1 MKTTTTHKKTITLG
15 GITLKL
21 ITDGS
26 SNYDVEYTA
35 SFDSKADVADWYES
49 ARKECHKIN
58 FGLNP
63 FENNAYGEIM
73 IDGNEFI
80 IDPPTHSNGD
90 SNWYSYQETDC
101 TVSVRSA
108 E

>member
-1 MKTTTTHKKTITLG
+1 MTTTTTTNTITLG

-26 SNYDVEYTA
+26 SHYDVEYTA
-35 SFDSKADVADWYES
+35 TFSSKDEVADWYENV
-49 ARKECHKIN
+49 RKECHKTN

-63 FENNAYGEIM
+63 FENNAYGQVM
-73 IDGNEFI
+73 INGNEFI
-80 IDPPTHSNGD
+80 IDTPTHSNGD